1 LRILVVHNRYQQP
14 GGEDRVVEAESCLL
28 ATMGHDIEQW
38 EENNDSIASPLSAV
52 LTALQSVYSF
62 EQARAMRQR
71 LQHFQP
77 DVVHIHNFFP
87 RLSPSIHMECHRAHV
102 PVVQTLHNFRLLCP
116 AAILHAAEG
125 RCSGCAQRIV
135 PWPAVVRG
143 CYRQNRL
150 ASLAVANMLAT
161 HRLLG
166 TWNRCVRRFIALSEN
181 ARQTFVAAGLPAE
194 KIMLKP
200 NFVDPDPGMGTG
212 DGNFALFVGRLVEEK
227 GVATL
232 LAAWQ
237 QLATPLPLK
246 IIGDGPLAASVVQAA
261 AIHPNIE
268 SLGMRDRSY
277 VQQTMAHA
285 TILILPSTWDEAF
298 PVVIAEAF
306 AAGLP
311 IVASRLGA
319 MAELIEDGQTGRL
332 FVPGDATQLAR
343 TIESVVARPRELQA
357 MRLRARAQYEQKYT
371 AAANYPQLLAI
382 YKAARSS
389 ATAPALQSR
398 LEAIG

>member
-1 LRILVVHNRYQQP
+1 
-14 GGEDRVVEAESCLL
+14 
-28 ATMGHDIEQW
+28 
-38 EENNDSIASPLSAV
+38 
-52 LTALQSVYSF
+52 
-62 EQARAMRQR
+62 
-71 LQHFQP
+71 
-77 DVVHIHNFFP
+77 
-87 RLSPSIHMECHRAHV
+87 
-102 PVVQTLHNFRLLCP
+102 
-116 AAILHAAEG
+116 
-125 RCSGCAQRIV
+125 
-135 PWPAVVRG
+135 
-143 CYRQNRL
+143 
-150 ASLAVANMLAT
+150 
-161 HRLLG
+161 
-166 TWNRCVRRFIALSEN
+166 
-181 ARQTFVAAGLPAE
+181 LPAE

-382 YKAARSS
+382 YQAARSS